1 MSMEEDRE
9 RAAATLFSGDQQTE
23 INVRQD
29 AFFHQWALDTTT
41 LVAEFEHNLRGDRW
55 VIKPAQVGDKV
66 IDVGEWILT
75 DKPRMKEEAI
85 KEIINIIKIYVNPVS
100 MLTNLDEERILLHL
114 ENLRF
119 EIAKWIL
126 FNGKAYGIKENQRE
140 LLIEEMIR
148 FVEYGLR
155 KSKDAGERKALTKAQ
170 SVQTR
175 VMMPERRKKRF
186 GIL

>member
-1 MSMEEDRE
+1 MIDEERE
-9 RAAATLFSGDQQTE
+9 RAAAALFSGDQQSE

-41 LVAEFEHNLRGDRW
+41 LVSEFEHNLRGDRW
-55 VIKPAQVGDKV
+55 VVKPTQVGDEL
-66 IDVGEWILT
+66 INVGEWKLT

-85 KEIINIIKIYVNPVS
+85 KEIVNIIKIYVNPVT
-100 MLTNLDEERILLHL
+100 MLTNLDEDRILLHL

-119 EIAKWIL
+119 EIAAWVL
-126 FNGKAYGIKENQRE
+126 FNGRKNEIDVNERN
-140 LLIEEMIR
+140 LLIEEIIR
-148 FVEYGLR
+148 FVEYALR
-155 KSKDAGERKALTKAQ
+155 KSKDAGERKAMTKAQ

-175 VMMPERRKKRF
+175 VVTPERRKKRF